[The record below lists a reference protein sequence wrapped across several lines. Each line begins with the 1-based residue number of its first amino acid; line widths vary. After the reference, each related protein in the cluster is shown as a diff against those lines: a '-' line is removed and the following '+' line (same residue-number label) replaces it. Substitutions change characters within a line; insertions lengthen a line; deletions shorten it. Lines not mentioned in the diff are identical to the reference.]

1 MQFTQMLKD
10 RMRDAAP
17 GSSPKVYLKTS
28 DGTEFRGTVAA
39 VGDDFVEIRTDQ
51 GRAYAVMVDH
61 IVFAGF

>member
-17 GSSPKVYLKTS
+17 GSSQKVYLKTS

-39 VGDDFVEIRTDQ
+39 VGDDFVQIRTDQ
-51 GRAYAVMVDH
+51 GRVYAVMVDH